1 MNLSKTIWIGRI
13 SLAIVFIWFGTLK
26 IIGLSPANELVQT
39 LLESTL
45 PFIPF
50 SKFIIFLGIWEAL
63 IGLLFLFPKI
73 TKIAFYLFIL
83 QMITTFGP
91 LLIIPETVWQQFL
104 LVPNI
109 VGQYILKNI
118 SLIALGLIIHTQYQ
132 QSKAINK

>member
-132 QSKAINK
+132 QSKALKR

>member
-118 SLIALGLIIHTQYQ
+118 SLIALGLVIHTQYQ
-132 QSKAINK
+132 QSKALKR